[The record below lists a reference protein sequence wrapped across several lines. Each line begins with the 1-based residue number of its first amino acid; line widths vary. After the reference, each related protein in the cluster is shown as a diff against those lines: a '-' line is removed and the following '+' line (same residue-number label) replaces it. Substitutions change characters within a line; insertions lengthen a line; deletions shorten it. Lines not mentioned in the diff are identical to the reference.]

1 MADTSPTVEV
11 GKVSICDPTPTP
23 EASLVH
29 LGSDVRN
36 LRSKRIKACWDNDF
50 VNTFN
55 QDSGLNDTAI
65 EISTVENLTSKHME
79 NLPTKRTLAFK
90 DNDSEECS
98 HHMARSPLQISRH
111 PRTMQIRSFWDN
123 IAKEGGRHM
132 ASPSK
137 CKAHRKKSRLKVFDD
152 AQSVQ
157 AFNPYATHKRKRV
170 YTIEDSYSDH
180 HLFHTPQRRV
190 IH

>member
-1 MADTSPTVEV
+1 M
-11 GKVSICDPTPTP
+11 
-23 EASLVH
+23 
-29 LGSDVRN
+29 GSDVRN

-55 QDSGLNDTAI
+55 QDSGLNDTVI
-65 EISTVENLTSKHME
+65 EISAVENLTSKRME

-90 DNDSEECS
+90 DNDFEECG
-98 HHMARSPLQISRH
+98 HHMAHSPLQISRH
-111 PRTMQIRSFWDN
+111 PRTMRIRAFWDN

-137 CKAHRKKSRLKVFDD
+137 RKAHRKKSQLKVFDD

-157 AFNPYATHKRKRV
+157 AFNPYATHKHKRV
-170 YTIEDSYSDH
+170 YTIEDSCSDPH
-180 HLFHTPQRRV
+180 FVLTDPYP
-190 IH
+190 